1 MKRRGTVG
9 VGALVLVFGCGCNN
23 AMPSATSN
31 VRAPAETTAAPTVRP
46 TARPVETAKPPRVD
60 GPTGTWTSASCGGRT
75 YAREITLATDK
86 TFVAR
91 DLVAPCP
98 PKVACVWSGI
108 VERKGTWTL
117 DGTKLTLTTDPNV
130 KEKTPGSPLE
140 RSLSFDAG
148 IVREGDC
155 AYSRR

>member
-9 VGALVLVFGCGCNN
+9 VGALMLVLGCGCNR
-23 AMPSATSN
+23 AIPSATSN
-31 VRAPAETTAAPTVRP
+31 VPAPAETTAAPTVRS
-46 TARPVETAKPPRVD
+46 TARPVETAKPPPVD
-60 GPTGTWTSASCGGRT
+60 APTGTWTSASCGDRSYT
-75 YAREITLATDK
+75 REISLATDM

-98 PKVACVWSGI
+98 PNVACVWSGI

-148 IVREGDC
+148 ILAEGDC